1 MKFAMKDR
9 RFRFISLALLLSALL
24 FASAPASDS
33 KRKDTGK
40 LPFDPSEELV
50 YEGEFSRALL
60 RGLNVAELRF
70 TANRTPAST
79 TQANNANAPAALRFT
94 LDAVTK
100 GLLRK
105 LFGLNFRQ
113 HIESTVEPLSF
124 SVLQTTKLDEQGKR
138 KRTSEAVFDKTAG
151 KVVWTERDPTD
162 PTREPRVVTNQ
173 MSGAVQDIAS
183 AFYYLRTQPLELGR
197 SFEILISDSGY
208 VYHIPIAVS
217 EKKTLKTVIGRVQTL
232 KVDAEIFGEGRLL
245 RGKGKMSI
253 WFTDDARH
261 IPVRA
266 KINNEMGTLDITLKH
281 MNGSNAPKSA
291 R

>member
-1 MKFAMKDR
+1 MKYAMKDR
-9 RFRFISLALLLSALL
+9 RFRFVAITLLLSSLL
-24 FASAPASDS
+24 IATTPASDS
-33 KRKDTGK
+33 KRKDEGK

-79 TQANNANAPAALRFT
+79 TQSGNGNAPTSLRFT

-105 LFGLNFRQ
+105 LFRLDFRQ
-113 HIESTVEPLSF
+113 HIESTVEPQSF

-138 KRTSEAVFDKTAG
+138 KRTSEAVFDKAAG
-151 KVVWTERDPTD
+151 KVVWTERDPND
-162 PTREPRVVTNQ
+162 PKREPRVVTNQ

-183 AFYYLRTQPLELGR
+183 AFYYLRTQRLELGR
-197 SFEILISDSGY
+197 NFEILISDSGY
-208 VYHIPIAVS
+208 VYRIPIVVS
-217 EKKTLKTVIGRVQTL
+217 EKKTMKTIIGKVQTL

-266 KINNEMGTLDITLKH
+266 KINNEMGTLDLTLKSIA
-281 MNGSNAPKSA
+281 GSNVKQPL
-291 R
+291 